1 MKNNF
6 PAVHIDTTNTITKT
20 QASKDR
26 AIMISVRNQKGRFFS
41 INDHTQLK
49 PSSILTVMIQLSAS

>member
-6 PAVHIDTTNTITKT
+6 PVVHIDTTNTITKT

-26 AIMISVRNQKGRFFS
+26 AITINIRNQKGRFFS
-41 INDHTQLK
+41 INDHTQ
-49 PSSILTVMIQLSAS
+49 